1 MSYSTQ
7 EAINDRQLDIE
18 CAIMT
23 EDTEELYRL
32 AQIIKKE
39 GDDEL
44 AEQLLAIK
52 TSIDDKNDWE
62 LYYDA
67 Y

>member
-1 MSYSTQ
+1 MSYTIQ
-7 EAINDRQLDIE
+7 EAISDRQLDIE

-23 EDTEELYRL
+23 ENTAELYRL
-32 AQIIKKE
+32 AEIIKGE

-44 AEQLLAIK
+44 AERLLAIK

-62 LYYDA
+62 CYYEV
-67 Y
+67 